1 MKLSIIGAA
10 GVRTPLII
18 DEIINR
24 QERLGITELCL
35 MDIDEERLELI
46 AAVTAAGESSN
57 RLRFSIKRTTDA
69 VTALSGAD
77 YVITTFRVGGIE
89 SRVIDERVP
98 LDLGI
103 LGQETTGPGGFAM
116 GLRSIPVL
124 ANYARLMQQYCPE
137 AWLINFANP
146 SGMMTE
152 ALHNYIHFDKA
163 IGICDGPTSVIN
175 VASQILQ
182 VPAKDIYAEYFGLN
196 HLGWFK
202 SINTGLIDHQP
213 ELIQMLLSNGGV
225 PGLDIDP
232 EVIAALK
239 MIPNEYLYYYY
250 HSREAVANIL
260 KSGITRGESIAVMN
274 SDLFN
279 KLRELRRSEDFA
291 SLRKVHHD
299 YIHNRSKSYMANETG
314 HDKSDLDKLIESS
327 EIGYA
332 ELALDLIESLN
343 GGHPS
348 RLILNVPNRGAITGM
363 RQSDIVEIP
372 AYISRNC
379 VLPISIGEIPDH
391 CLGLMK
397 EIKAFEQLTIEAAL
411 EKSYKKAVAALTI
424 HPLVADY
431 GLSKKIVDGYLQKH
445 GSYFPKLS

>member
-1 MKLSIIGAA
+1 MKLTIIGAA

-24 QERLGITELCL
+24 QDRIGITELCL
-35 MDIDEERLELI
+35 MDIDSERLELI

-57 RLRFSIKRTTDA
+57 RLRFSINRTTDA
-69 VTALSGAD
+69 VIALTGAD

-89 SRVIDERVP
+89 SRIIDERVP

-103 LGQETTGPGGFAM
+103 IGQETTGPGGFAM

-124 ANYARLMQQYCPE
+124 ANYARLMQEYCPK

-146 SGMMTE
+146 SGMMAE

-175 VASQILQ
+175 VVSQVLQ
-182 VPAKDIYAEYFGLN
+182 IPVNEIYAEYFGLN

-202 SINTGLIDHQP
+202 SINTGQKDRQP
-213 ELIQMLLSNGGV
+213 ELIQMLVSAGGV

-232 EVIAALK
+232 NIIASLK

-250 HSREAVANIL
+250 HSRQAVANIL
-260 KSGITRGESIAVMN
+260 RSGLTRGESIAVMN
-274 SDLFN
+274 NELFSR
-279 KLRELRRSEDFA
+279 LRELRKTEDFS

-299 YIHNRSKSYMANETG
+299 YIHNRSKSYMVNETG

-332 ELALDLIESLN
+332 ELALDLIESLT
-343 GGHPS
+343 GGKSS

-372 AYISRNC
+372 TFVTKNSI
-379 VLPISIGEIPDH
+379 LPVAIGEVPDH

-397 EIKAFEQLTIEAAL
+397 QIKAYELLTIEAAL
-411 EKSYKKAVAALTI
+411 EGSYNKAINALTI
-424 HPLVADY
+424 HPLVGDY
-431 GLSKKIVDGYLQKH
+431 QLSKMIVDGYLQRH

>member
-1 MKLSIIGAA
+1 MKLTIIGAA

-24 QERLGITELCL
+24 QDRIGITELCL
-35 MDIDEERLELI
+35 MDIDPERLELI

-57 RLRFSIKRTTDA
+57 RLRFSINRTTDA
-69 VTALSGAD
+69 VQALSGAD

-103 LGQETTGPGGFAM
+103 IGQETTGPGGFAM

-124 ANYARLMQQYCPE
+124 ADYARLMQQYCPD

-152 ALHNYIHFDKA
+152 ALQNYIHFDKA
-163 IGICDGPTSVIN
+163 IGICDGPTGVIN
-175 VASQILQ
+175 VAAQVLG
-182 VPAKDIYAEYFGLN
+182 VPASEIYAEYFGLN
-196 HLGWFK
+196 HLGWFR
-202 SINTGLIDHQP
+202 SINTGQKDRQP
-213 ELIQMLLSNGGV
+213 ELIQMLLSAGGV

-232 EVIAALK
+232 GLIASLK
-239 MIPNEYLYYYY
+239 MIPNEYLFYYY
-250 HSREAVANIL
+250 HSRQAVANIL
-260 KSGITRGESIAVMN
+260 RSGITRGESIAVMN
-274 SDLFN
+274 NELFS

-291 SLRKVHHD
+291 ALRQVHHD
-299 YIHNRSKSYMANETG
+299 YIHNRSKSYMVNETG

-332 ELALDLIESLN
+332 ELALDLIESLA
-343 GGHPS
+343 GGKSS
-348 RLILNVPNRGAITGM
+348 RLILNVPNRGSITGM
-363 RQSDIVEIP
+363 GQSDIVEIP
-372 AYISRNC
+372 TYITQNC
-379 VLPISIGEIPDH
+379 VLPVAIGEVPDH

-397 EIKAFEQLTIEAAL
+397 QIKAYELLTIEAAL
-411 EKSYKKAVAALTI
+411 EGSYKKAVAALTI
-424 HPLVADY
+424 HPLVQDHGSA
-431 GLSKKIVDGYLQKH
+431 KMIVDGYMQRH

>member
-1 MKLSIIGAA
+1 MKLAIIGAA

-24 QERLGITELCL
+24 QERIGISELCL
-35 MDIDEERLELI
+35 MDIDAEKLELI

-57 RLRFSIKRTTDA
+57 RSRFSITRTTNA
-69 VTALSGAD
+69 EEALHGAD
-77 YVITTFRVGGIE
+77 FVITTFRVGGIE

-98 LDLGI
+98 LDLGV

-116 GLRSIPVL
+116 GLRSIPVI
-124 ANYARLMQQYCPE
+124 AGYAAMMKKLCPR

-152 ALHNYIHFDKA
+152 ALQNYLGFEKV

-175 VASQILQ
+175 AAALVLKTPPIE
-182 VPAKDIYAEYFGLN
+182 IYAEYFGLN

-202 SINTGLIDHQP
+202 SIKIGLKDHQP
-213 ELIQMLLSNGGV
+213 ELIDLLVSAGGV

-232 EVIAALK
+232 EIIASLK

-250 HSREAVANIL
+250 HSRQAVANIL
-260 KSGITRGESIAVMN
+260 KAGITRGESIFKMN
-274 SDLFN
+274 NSLFT
-279 KLRELRRSEDFA
+279 KLREVRKTEDFS
-291 SLRKVHHD
+291 SLRQIHHN
-299 YIHNRSKSYMANETG
+299 YIHNRSMSYMVNETG
-314 HDKSDLDKLIESS
+314 HSKTELEKLVESS

-332 ELALDLIESLN
+332 ELALDLIESLV
-343 GGHPS
+343 GEKPS
-348 RLILNVPNRGAITGM
+348 RLILNIPNRGSITGM
-363 RQSDIVEIP
+363 EPTDIVEIP
-372 AYISRNC
+372 AFVTKNSI
-379 VLPISIGEIPDH
+379 LPVAIGDVPDH

-397 EIKAFEQLTIEAAL
+397 QVKFYEHLTIQAAL
-411 EKSYKKAVAALTI
+411 ERSYKKAVAALTF
-424 HPLVADY
+424 HPLVADFAIAQ
-431 GLSKKIVDGYLQKH
+431 KIIDGYIQKH